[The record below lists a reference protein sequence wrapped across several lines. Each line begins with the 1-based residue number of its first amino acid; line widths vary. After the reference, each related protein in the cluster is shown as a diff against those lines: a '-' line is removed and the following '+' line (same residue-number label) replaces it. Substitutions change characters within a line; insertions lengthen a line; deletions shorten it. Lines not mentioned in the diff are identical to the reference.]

1 MNKPVEHD
9 VGRKVDLVQQ
19 QITEYASQLTYESLS
34 ADAVQAAKVRILDTF
49 GALMGG
55 FLDES
60 ARIARKSAAR
70 SPSPD
75 GATIIGT
82 RMKTTADVAAF
93 VNATTSRCVEM
104 NDTYHGPGSHGGHP
118 SDVIMPVLAAAEHAG
133 CSGREL
139 ITGVVLAYEIYLRIS
154 DTLPVRTG
162 FDATTFSGIAVA
174 IAAGKMLRLTP
185 EQLAHCVSIGVVPS
199 NPLNQGRSNHLSMWK
214 AVAAGAAGRAG
225 VFAALLAR
233 DGMHGPHL
241 PFEGRHGWLKQVAKQ
256 PFVLAQMGGNGR
268 TFKIEET
275 LLKKR
280 ACCATSVSTILAAEK
295 ISDAVR
301 NRLDDVEEVLVDTY
315 ANSHRACG
323 SEEHHWSPDSRETAD
338 HSIPYGVAAAVIDG
352 TITPSSFDEAHLWNP
367 ELRGLMQKVKVRVD
381 ADFTRDYERHP
392 VWHRSRV
399 TVVLRGGERVV
410 AETGA
415 DETDLSTPMTREQI
429 ERKFRG
435 VTEGLLGS
443 HSTGDIIRTLWQL
456 EEVENVSVI
465 PPAFLIA

>member
-1 MNKPVEHD
+1 
-9 VGRKVDLVQQ
+9 
-19 QITEYASQLTYESLS
+19 
-34 ADAVQAAKVRILDTF
+34 
-49 GALMGG
+49 
-55 FLDES
+55 
-60 ARIARKSAAR
+60 
-70 SPSPD
+70 
-75 GATIIGT
+75 
-82 RMKTTADVAAF
+82 
-93 VNATTSRCVEM
+93 
-104 NDTYHGPGSHGGHP
+104 
-118 SDVIMPVLAAAEHAG
+118 
-133 CSGREL
+133 
-139 ITGVVLAYEIYLRIS
+139 
-154 DTLPVRTG
+154 
-162 FDATTFSGIAVA
+162 
-174 IAAGKMLRLTP
+174 
-185 EQLAHCVSIGVVPS
+185 
-199 NPLNQGRSNHLSMWK
+199 MWK

-241 PFEGRHGWLKQVAKQ
+241 PFEGKHGWLKQVAKQ

-295 ISDAVR
+295 ISDAIR
-301 NRLDDVEEVLVDTY
+301 HRLDDVEEVLVDTY

-352 TITPSSFDEAHLWNP
+352 TITPRSFDEAHLWNP
-367 ELRGLMQKVKVRVD
+367 ELRGLMHKVKVRVD

-410 AETGA
+410 GETGA
-415 DETDLSTPMTREQI
+415 DETDLSTPMSREQI

-443 HSTGDIIRTLWQL
+443 GSTGDIIKTLWQL
-456 EEVENVSVI
+456 EKVENVGVI

>member
-9 VGRKVDLVQQ
+9 VGRKVDRIQQ
-19 QITEYASQLTYESLS
+19 QIVEYAGKLNYESLS
-34 ADAVQAAKVRILDTF
+34 SDAAHAAKVRVLDTF

-60 ARIARKSAAR
+60 SRIARQSAAR

-75 GATIIGT
+75 GATVIGT
-82 RMKTTADVAAF
+82 RMKTTPDTAAF

-104 NDTYHGPGSHGGHP
+104 NDTYHGPNSHGGHP
-118 SDVIMPVLAAAEHAG
+118 SDVIMPVLAAAEYAG
-133 CSGREL
+133 CSGREF

-154 DTLPVRTG
+154 DTLPERTG
-162 FDATTFSGIAVA
+162 FDCTTFSGIAVA
-174 IAAGKMLRLTP
+174 AAAGKMLRLTP
-185 EQLAHCVSIGVVPS
+185 EQLEHCVSIGVVPC

-241 PFEGRHGWLKQVAKQ
+241 PFEGKHGWVKQVAKQ
-256 PFVLAQMGGNGR
+256 PVVLAEMGGNGR
-268 TFKIEET
+268 AFKIEET

-280 ACCATSVSTILAAEK
+280 ACCATSVSTILAAENV
-295 ISDAVR
+295 SGAVR
-301 NRLDDVEEVLVDTY
+301 GRIDEVEEVLVDTY

-323 SEEHHWSPDSRETAD
+323 SEEHHWNPDSRETAD
-338 HSIPYGVAAAVIDG
+338 HSIPYGVAATLIDG
-352 TITPSSFDEAHLWNP
+352 TVTPRSFDDAHLWNP
-367 ELRGLMQKVKVRVD
+367 ELRGLMHKVKVRVD

-399 TVVLRGGERVV
+399 TVVLCDGERIVG
-410 AETGA
+410 ETGA
-415 DETDLSTPMTREQI
+415 DETDLSTPMNKEQI

-435 VTEGLLGS
+435 VTEDLLGS
-443 HSTGDIIRTLWQL
+443 RRVDGIIKMLWQL
-456 EEVENVSVI
+456 EDVKNVAAI
-465 PPAFLIA
+465 PPAFLLA